1 MVILMKRDV
10 KDLESQLRLDEG
22 EILYAYPDHL
32 GYLTIGVGILID
44 KRKGGGLR
52 KEESDFILKNRTS
65 LIIEEVK
72 RRLPWVSKLHFI
84 RAAVLYNMVFQLGIN
99 GLLNFKDTLKL
110 IEVGNYEA
118 ASKEMLNSLWA
129 KSQTPER
136 AKRLSEQ
143 MRTCQWQ

>member
-1 MVILMKRDV
+1 MVNNMKRDV

-52 KEESDFILKNRTS
+52 KEESDFILKNTTS

-84 RAAVLYNMVFQLGIN
+84 RAAVLYNMAFQLGIN
-99 GLLNFKDTLKL
+99 GLLNFKNTLRL
-110 IEVGNYEA
+110 IESGNFELA
-118 ASKEMLNSLWA
+118 AQEMLNSLWA

>member
-1 MVILMKRDV
+1 MVNNMKRDV

>member
-1 MVILMKRDV
+1 MVNNMKRDV

-84 RAAVLYNMVFQLGIN
+84 RAAVLYNMAFQLGIN
-99 GLLNFKDTLKL
+99 GLLNFKNTLRL
-110 IEVGNYEA
+110 IESGNFELA
-118 ASKEMLNSLWA
+118 AQEMLNSLWA